1 MSAVTLAELV
11 AARREELELSL
22 RQAAEKSGG
31 LVSSSGL
38 HSIERGMSVAI
49 TEATVVGLA
58 EALDLAPNTIRRAA
72 GLAQT
77 SLLPPFT
84 VPARANRLNM
94 RERKLVLNLI
104 DTLLE
109 AHRGKR

>member
-1 MSAVTLAELV
+1 MSVTLAELV
-11 AARREELELSL
+11 ASRREELGLSL

-31 LVSSSGL
+31 RVSSSGL
-38 HSIERGMSVAI
+38 HSIERGMSTAI
-49 TEATVVGLA
+49 TEETVTGLS
-58 EALDLAPNTIRRAA
+58 EALDLTLASVRRAA

-77 SLLPPFT
+77 SSLPPFI